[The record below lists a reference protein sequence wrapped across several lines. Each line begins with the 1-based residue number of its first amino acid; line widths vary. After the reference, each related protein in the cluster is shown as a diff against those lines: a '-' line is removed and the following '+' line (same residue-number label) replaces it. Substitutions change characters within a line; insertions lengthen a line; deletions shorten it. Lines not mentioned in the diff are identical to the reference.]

1 MHLQDH
7 GRVGRDRSHV
17 VGKVRLVRG
26 ADFHHSGVRLRHDVG
41 DAERPADLDELAAR
55 DDSFVTCGEF
65 GEHHHDCCGV
75 VVHSNCGLGA
85 GERADELLAVGM
97 ARAASH
103 RVGVVFQRRV
113 PACDL
118 VHGLHGGG
126 RENASPE
133 VGVDD
138 DAACVHDAP
147 QGRTVQREKPH
158 TGRAHDARDGRVGVA
173 PCKDSLPRFVDARTY
188 SVAYQV
194 SGNAIGE
201 GLERGIV
208 EDFLNLRKRAELIVR
223 GLRSHECAF
232 RARNGDSNCSSG
244 RLSRRPRKRLRPSRP
259 SDGRPVR
266 FCVILIP

>member
-1 MHLQDH
+1 M
-7 GRVGRDRSHV
+7 
-17 VGKVRLVRG
+17 RLVRG

-41 DAERPADLDELAAR
+41 DAKRPANFDELAAR
-55 DDSFVTCGEF
+55 DDGLMTCGEF
-65 GEHHHDCCGV
+65 REHHHDRCGV
-75 VVHSNCGLGA
+75 VVHGDCGLGA

-97 ARAASH
+97 ARAARH
-103 RVGVVFQRRV
+103 RVGVVFQRRI
-113 PACDL
+113 PACNL
-118 VHGLHGGG
+118 VYGLNGGG

-147 QGRTVQREKPH
+147 QGRPIQREKPH
-158 TGRAHDARDGRVGVA
+158 AGRAHDARNGGVGVA
-173 PCKDSLPRFVDARTY
+173 SCKDSLPRFVDACAH

-194 SGNAIGE
+194 SRNAFGE

-232 RARNGDSNCSSG
+232 RARNGA
-244 RLSRRPRKRLRPSRP
+244 
-259 SDGRPVR
+259 
-266 FCVILIP
+266 

>member
-1 MHLQDH
+1 
-7 GRVGRDRSHV
+7 
-17 VGKVRLVRG
+17 
-26 ADFHHSGVRLRHDVG
+26 
-41 DAERPADLDELAAR
+41 
-55 DDSFVTCGEF
+55 
-65 GEHHHDCCGV
+65 
-75 VVHSNCGLGA
+75 
-85 GERADELLAVGM
+85 M

-126 RENASPE
+126 RENASSE
-133 VGVDD
+133 IGVDD
-138 DAACVHDAP
+138 DAACVHNAP

-158 TGRAHDARDGRVGVA
+158 AGRAHDARDGRIGVA
-173 PCKDSLPRFVDARTY
+173 PCEDSLPRFVDARTY

-232 RARNGDSNCSSG
+232 RARNGDLNCSSG
-244 RLSRRPRKRLRPSRP
+244 RLSLSP
-259 SDGRPVR
+259 SDAIAAVAVVR
-266 FCVILIP
+266 WAPRAFLRYTHP